1 MLCWKPPLYSWNTF
15 SSDMQ
20 IRKKKSYRKWSSW
33 FVTSGTRDGGQ
44 FFDIFLP
51 LISFHVGGVIKKK
64 WDCVLWKFHSHFLRT
79 RRLNFMAV
87 FYFDFSLSF
96 FHFFCELDASLPKT
110 VIDSNN
116 GRGCREDDCRLTY
129 RCHDTANHQIN
140 LSWAAWHYKQG
151 LEMIDLLMRLLY
163 LFIIILF

>member
-1 MLCWKPPLYSWNTF
+1 MIVLVCYK
-15 SSDMQ
+15 
-20 IRKKKSYRKWSSW
+20 
-33 FVTSGTRDGGQ
+33 RDTGRRPV
-44 FFDIFLP
+44 FDIFLP
-51 LISFHVGGVIKKK
+51 LISFHVGGVIKKNGIVCCENFIRISYELGV
-64 WDCVLWKFHSHFLRT
+64 WILWRFFI
-79 RRLNFMAV
+79 
-87 FYFDFSLSF
+87 FYFEFSLSF

-110 VIDSNN
+110 VINSNN